1 MQSKS
6 PPSPSSA
13 GTLYVVATPIGNL
26 SDMTL
31 RALEVLK
38 SVAVIACEDT
48 RVSRVL
54 CQHYGISTPLTP
66 YHDHNADA
74 ATPALLARIAAGES
88 IALISDAG
96 TPLISDPGYPLIGQV
111 VALGGRI
118 VPIPG
123 ASSLT
128 SALSASGL
136 PTDRVYFRGFLPSKS
151 VARQEAL
158 QHLATIDATLVLFE
172 SNHRLPESLRDCA
185 NILGEERQAVVAREL
200 TKHFEELRR
209 DTLIGLMSHYGAQ
222 EVVRGE
228 IVLLIA
234 PPEKTVQEVASMR
247 PLLAALLPHYPV
259 KQVVSLVSETVQ
271 VSRNDLYALALAIKD
286 EATHEP

>member
-6 PPSPSSA
+6 PLTPF

-26 SDMTL
+26 ADMTF

-54 CQHYGISTPLTP
+54 CQHYGITTPLTP
-66 YHDHNADA
+66 YHDHNAEA
-74 ATPALLARIAAGES
+74 ATPALLARLARGENV
-88 IALISDAG
+88 ALISDAG
-96 TPLISDPGYPLIGQV
+96 TPLISDPGYPLVGQV
-111 VALGGRI
+111 VALGGRV

-123 ASSLT
+123 ASSIIT
-128 SALSASGL
+128 ALCASGL
-136 PTDRVYFRGFLPSKS
+136 PTDRVFFRGFLPAKTS
-151 VARQEAL
+151 ARLEAL
-158 QHLATIDATLVLFE
+158 QHLATVDATLVLFE
-172 SNHRLPESLRDCA
+172 SNHRLPASLADCA
-185 NILGEERQAVVAREL
+185 KVLGEARQAVVAREL

-209 DTLIGLMSHYGAQ
+209 GTLTELAAHYGAHTT
-222 EVVRGE
+222 VRGE

-234 PPEKTVQEVASMR
+234 PPEATVQEVASLH

-259 KQVVSLVSETVQ
+259 KQAVSLVSEATQ
-271 VSRNDLYALALAIKD
+271 ASRNELYALALTIKN
-286 EATHEP
+286 EGGA